1 MGPAVVLGHLR
12 EAEGPRGQLPLWRQL
27 LALPCGRT
35 RSQKPVLPA
44 REWRPA
50 RPDRQRVCWA
60 QEVVSA
66 AVGGRCF
73 RGAGVLGP
81 GHRRQWDSAS
91 RVLWP
96 GCTSS
101 SSPPFWKEGFRQA
114 PAQADSAFLSQECP
128 PPLGPQCRGGC
139 RRVGFVLPPGSW
151 TRRPVL
157 FPGSDFNT
165 ETWRPSPFIC
175 KDGPSFP
182 SHCSPGPW
190 GAAGVLCAGQGASG
204 TPGRAPVTIAINR
217 HSVTPRAGIA
227 VAVGCVYS

>member
-1 MGPAVVLGHLR
+1 MVLQR
-12 EAEGPRGQLPLWRQL
+12 L
-27 LALPCGRT
+27 LADGKVGIAGGTLGGSGESEPRTPGPCPLDSSGR
-35 RSQKPVLPA
+35 
-44 REWRPA
+44 
-50 RPDRQRVCWA
+50 
-60 QEVVSA
+60 
-66 AVGGRCF
+66 
-73 RGAGVLGP
+73 AGVDERRWLP
-81 GHRRQWDSAS
+81 GGGLWSQCRAS
-91 RVLWP
+91 
-96 GCTSS
+96 
-101 SSPPFWKEGFRQA
+101 FI
-114 PAQADSAFLSQECP
+114 

-139 RRVGFVLPPGSW
+139 RRVGSVLPPGSW